1 MLLSE
6 MGFNCAVKGK
16 KPAPIAQ
23 FWLAT
28 KEKKYKRVSKRKEN
42 TLGPESVFF
51 SSPRNYYPGEFMG
64 IYEDCCEVVLWKIF

>member
-1 MLLSE
+1 MSE

-51 SSPRNYYPGEFMG
+51 SSPRNYYPGSLWVFMKT
-64 IYEDCCEVVLWKIF
+64 VVKWFYARYFNL